1 MPLPIS
7 NQPYSID
14 FHPTDLLGFKT
25 TPHSV
30 DVSIGNFKQV
40 NAGSVD
46 EFIQNLFWA
55 RAITPRIS
63 LPELV
68 TFSLTSNFEVR
79 YILPKVLVTL
89 N

>member
-1 MPLPIS
+1 MSLPIS

-46 EFIQNLFWA
+46 EL
-55 RAITPRIS
+55 
-63 LPELV
+63 
-68 TFSLTSNFEVR
+68 
-79 YILPKVLVTL
+79 
-89 N
+89 